1 MKKNEFEQLIHQL
14 KDQLYRFAFS
24 ILNSK
29 EEAQDAV
36 QEIVLRLWLQ
46 RKKLNREENI
56 ASFCMTMLRNYCFDQ
71 LRKQKQFQVF
81 QQTHQ
86 HERVETSTMEQLD
99 LVEQIRQQLKRLPE
113 QQQLAL
119 QLKDFQGLEYT
130 EIAQIMQ
137 LPVNAIRV
145 HVSRGRRRLYH
156 IFKGEYSL

>member
-1 MKKNEFEQLIHQL
+1 MKKNEFEQLIHRL

-29 EEAQDAV
+29 EGAQDAV

-46 RKKLNREENI
+46 RKKLDRGKSLE
-56 ASFCMTMLRNYCFDQ
+56 SFCMTMLRNYCIDQ

-81 QQTHQ
+81 QQNHQ
-86 HERVETSTMEQLD
+86 LENFEKSTVEELD

-113 QQQLAL
+113 KQQLAL
-119 QLKDFQGLEYT
+119 RLRDFQGLEYT

-137 LPVNAIRV
+137 LSVNAVRV
-145 HVSRGRRRLYH
+145 LVSRGRTRLYH

>member
-1 MKKNEFEQLIHQL
+1 MKKTEFEQLIHRL

-46 RKKLNREENI
+46 RKKLNKEKNI
-56 ASFCMTMLRNYCFDQ
+56 ASYCMTMLRNYCIDQ

-81 QQTHQ
+81 QQNHQ
-86 HERVETSTMEQLD
+86 LESIEKSTLEQLD
-99 LVEQIRQQLKRLPE
+99 LVEQIRQQLTRLPE

-119 QLKDFQGLEYT
+119 RLKDFQGLEYT

-137 LPVNAIRV
+137 LPVNAVRV
-145 HVSRGRRRLYH
+145 HVSRGRKRLYQ